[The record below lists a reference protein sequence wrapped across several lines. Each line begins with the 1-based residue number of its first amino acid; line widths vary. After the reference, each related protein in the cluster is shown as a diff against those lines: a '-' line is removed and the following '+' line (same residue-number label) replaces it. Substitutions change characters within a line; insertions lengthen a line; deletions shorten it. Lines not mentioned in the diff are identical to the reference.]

1 MTTKKNN
8 NKRYEI
14 KFLISGKEKN
24 NFIVKNNLKCLF
36 PDRIV
41 ESIYFDTNDF
51 KFFNLS
57 EEGITP
63 RKKIRIRGYNNNKL
77 DNLEVKITNNYFRE
91 KITFNDF
98 NLDDFKLHSE
108 LKKIGIN
115 EIVEK
120 KIRIKYLRS
129 YFLLKGVG
137 RVTIDRN
144 IEFFLPSLN
153 FHHSKKTNEI
163 VLEVKIQNDKF
174 DKNDIEKIINFREI
188 RYSKYCNGINSL
200 Y

>member
-1 MTTKKNN
+1 MKKNN

-14 KFLISGKEKN
+14 KFLINGKEKN
-24 NFIVKNNLKCLF
+24 NFIIKNNLKCIF

-91 KITFNDF
+91 KITLNNF
-98 NLDDFKLHSE
+98 NLDEFKLHNE
-108 LKKIGIN
+108 LKKIGIY

-120 KIRIKYLRS
+120 KLE
-129 YFLLKGVG
+129 L
-137 RVTIDRN
+137 N
-144 IEFFLPSLN
+144 I
-153 FHHSKKTNEI
+153 
-163 VLEVKIQNDKF
+163 
-174 DKNDIEKIINFREI
+174 
-188 RYSKYCNGINSL
+188 
-200 Y
+200 

>member
-1 MTTKKNN
+1 MEIN

-24 NFIVKNNLKCLF
+24 NFIIKNNLKCIF

-51 KFFNLS
+51 KFFHLS

-98 NLDDFKLHSE
+98 NLNDFKLHSK

-129 YFLLKGVG
+129 YFLLKDIG
-137 RVTIDRN
+137 RITIDRN
-144 IEFFLPSLN
+144 IEFFKPSLN
-153 FHHSKKTNEI
+153 FSHSKKIDEI

-174 DKNDIEKIINFREI
+174 EKNDIEKIINFREI
-188 RYSKYCNGINSL
+188 RYSKYCNGINRL

>member
-1 MTTKKNN
+1 MEIN

-24 NFIVKNNLKCLF
+24 NFIIRNNLKCIY
-36 PDRIV
+36 PDRLV

-51 KFFNLS
+51 KFFHLS

-98 NLDDFKLHSE
+98 NLNDFKLHSK

-129 YFLLKGVG
+129 YFLLKDIG
-137 RVTIDRN
+137 RITIDRN
-144 IEFFLPSLN
+144 IEFFKPSLN
-153 FHHSKKTNEI
+153 FSHSKKIDEI

-188 RYSKYCNGINSL
+188 RYSKYCNGINRL

>member
-1 MTTKKNN
+1 MEIN

-24 NFIVKNNLKCLF
+24 NFIIKNNLKCIF

-51 KFFNLS
+51 KFFHLS

-98 NLDDFKLHSE
+98 NLNDFKLHSK

-129 YFLLKGVG
+129 YFLLKDIG
-137 RVTIDRN
+137 RITIDRN
-144 IEFFLPSLN
+144 IEFFKPSLN
-153 FHHSKKTNEI
+153 FSHSKKIDEI

-188 RYSKYCNGINSL
+188 RYSKYCNGINRL

>member
-1 MTTKKNN
+1 MKKND
-8 NKRYEI
+8 KRYEI

-24 NFIVKNNLKCLF
+24 NFIIKNNLKCIF

-51 KFFNLS
+51 KFFHLS

-63 RKKIRIRGYNNNKL
+63 RKKIRVRGYDNNKL

-91 KITFNDF
+91 KIIFNDF
-98 NLDDFKLHSE
+98 NLDDFKLHSK

-120 KIRIKYLRS
+120 KIRVKYLRS
-129 YFLLKGVG
+129 YFLLKDVG

-144 IEFFLPSLN
+144 IEFFKPNLN
-153 FHHSKKTNEI
+153 FNHSKKTDEI

-188 RYSKYCNGINSL
+188 RFSKYCNGINRL